1 MPVSDLLQFAIDK
14 APTDFADKFNELVSD
29 RIASALEDKK
39 IEFAQAIYG
48 EPTDETDEEPLDAD
62 SDEDEDDVGEDDDDV
77 EDEDEDTD
85 EDDDDLDIDLDD
97 LDIDLDDLDL
107 DGETDDE

>member
-48 EPTDETDEEPLDAD
+48 EPTEDTDEEPLDAD
-62 SDEDEDDVGEDDDDV
+62 SDEDDVGEDDDDV
-77 EDEDEDTD
+77 EDEDEDAD

>member
-14 APTDFADKFNELVSD
+14 APTDFADKFNDIVSG

-48 EPTDETDEEPLDAD
+48 EPDEDEDEDEDAIG
-62 SDEDEDDVGEDDDDV
+62 DEDEDDI
-77 EDEDEDTD
+77 D

-107 DGETDDE
+107 DGDDDDD

>member
-14 APTDFADKFNELVSD
+14 APTDFADKFNEIISD

-39 IEFAQAIYG
+39 IEFAQSIYG
-48 EPTDETDEEPLDAD
+48 EPTDEADEEPTGDLD
-62 SDEDEDDVGEDDDDV
+62 DEDDVGEDDDDDGS
-77 EDEDEDTD
+77 EDDEDTD

-107 DGETDDE
+107 DGETDDD